1 MFDVSRFALKIKLYK
16 LADQAVF
23 IQALLSELL
32 NKSGS
37 HGATVVQGYCTVI
50 GESCYH
56 VWVEDDKGVQT
67 DIVQYLF
74 PEYPDVVLSKDPP
87 IRDPQKDQF
96 TVDLYE
102 LYKSDQKEFWKKA
115 PKKFLDFRSKCHALL
130 SKSSH

>member
-1 MFDVSRFALKIKLYK
+1 MFDVARFSLRIKLYK

-32 NKSGS
+32 NKSGAT
-37 HGATVVQGYCTVI
+37 GATVVQGYCTVL

-74 PEYPDVVLSKDPP
+74 PEYPNVVLSKDTPTG
-87 IRDPQKDQF
+87 DTQKDQF

-115 PKKFLDFRSKCHALL
+115 PKKFLDFRSKCHAHL
-130 SKSSH
+130 SKSSR

>member
-1 MFDVSRFALKIKLYK
+1 MFDVARFSLRIKLYK
-16 LADQAVF
+16 LTDQAVF

-32 NKSGS
+32 NKSGATE
-37 HGATVVQGYCTVI
+37 ATVVQGYCTAY

-67 DIVQYLF
+67 DVVQYLF
-74 PEYPDVVLSKDPP
+74 PEYQNVTLSKEPP
-87 IRDPQKDQF
+87 VKDPQKDQL

-102 LYKSDQKEFWKKA
+102 LYKSDQKEFWTKA

>member
-1 MFDVSRFALKIKLYK
+1 MFDVARFSLRIKLYK

-37 HGATVVQGYCTVI
+37 QGATVVQGYCTVY

-56 VWVEDDKGVQT
+56 VWVEDDKGVPT

-74 PEYPDVVLSKDPP
+74 PEYQNVILSKDQPVGNT
-87 IRDPQKDQF
+87 QKDQF
-96 TVDLYE
+96 TADLYE

-115 PKKFLDFRSKCHALL
+115 PKKFLEFRSKCHARVP
-130 SKSSH
+130 KT